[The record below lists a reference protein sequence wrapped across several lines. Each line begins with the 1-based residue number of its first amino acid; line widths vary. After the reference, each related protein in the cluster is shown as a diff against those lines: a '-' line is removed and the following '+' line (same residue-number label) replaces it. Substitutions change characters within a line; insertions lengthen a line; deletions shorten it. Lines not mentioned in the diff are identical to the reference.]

1 MTTSPT
7 TAPADASGCGSLG
20 AELRG
25 LVGPGSRD
33 LWLVYL
39 ATFLEYIG
47 IFSFQQTLPLWLSDD
62 FGLGDKAAGGWASI
76 FSLLVTLLSFFAG
89 ALTDTFGVRR
99 LLGLSF
105 AVAAATRLG
114 MSLADGPVAAVAWTL
129 AFAFAYALTAPALQ
143 VAVSFAARPASRA
156 FAFTLWYV
164 SFNLAGAT
172 IGMPIDWIRSRFL
185 DGGRLVPRVIDLPL
199 LGPRHVSAHDVIL
212 ACGFVSAA
220 AAAVI
225 VAFVRRDLGR
235 ESAAAGRGTNPV
247 RAVAAVVSDR
257 AFWRFMLLMV
267 LLSLVRL
274 VFQHM
279 HFTWPKYVTR
289 VQGDAFPVGTVWSL
303 NSLGILFLAPLATA
317 LTRRLPIFRVML
329 VGAVISAVSPFILC
343 LGSSLPLQ
351 IAMIAVLTVG
361 EALWSPR
368 LYEYN
373 VAIAPAGQEATYVG
387 LAKLPFFLAKLVVTP
402 LSGWLLASYC
412 PKEGVRDPATLWAIV
427 GMSTL
432 AGPLGMLLLNGWIT
446 GRRRGD
452 DPAGAAR

>member
-1 MTTSPT
+1 MTP
-7 TAPADASGCGSLG
+7 APAATATTTLR
-20 AELRG
+20 EVRG

-39 ATFLEYIG
+39 ATFLEYLG
-47 IFSFQQTLPLWLSDD
+47 IFSFLQTLPLWLSDD
-62 FGLGDKAAGGWASI
+62 FGLGDESAGWWASV
-76 FSLLVTLLSFFAG
+76 FSLLVTLLSFLAG
-89 ALTDTFGVRR
+89 ALADSFGVRR
-99 LLGLSF
+99 LLVASF
-105 AVAAATRLG
+105 VLAAATRLG
-114 MSLADGPVAAVAWTL
+114 MSLADGPAAAIAWMM
-129 AFAFAYALTAPALQ
+129 AFAFAYALTSPALQ
-143 VAVSFAARPASRA
+143 VAVNMAAKPHTRA
-156 FAFTLWYV
+156 FAFSLWYV
-164 SFNLAGAT
+164 SFNLAGAV
-172 IGMPIDWIRSRFL
+172 IGVPIDWVRHRFL
-185 DGGRLVPRVIDLPL
+185 VDGKLASRMLDLPL
-199 LGPRHVSAHDVIL
+199 LGPREVSAHDVIL

-220 AAAVI
+220 LAALI
-225 VAFVRRDLGR
+225 VLFVRRDLGR
-235 ESAAAGRGTNPV
+235 DAGPSAPASANPL
-247 RAVAAVVSDR
+247 RAVASVVSDR
-257 AFWRFMLLMV
+257 LFWRFMLLMV

-274 VFQHM
+274 MFQHM

-317 LTRRLPIFRVML
+317 LTRRLPIFQVMF

-343 LGSSLPLQ
+343 FGSSLPLQ

-373 VAIAPAGQEATYVG
+373 VAIAPKGQEATYVG
-387 LAKLPFFLAKLVVTP
+387 LAKLPFFLAKLVVAP

-412 PKEGVRDPATLWAIV
+412 PKEGGRDPAMLWAIV

-432 AGPLGMLLLNGWIT
+432 AGPLGMLLLHGWIT

-452 DPAGAAR
+452 RASGGTV